1 MNPKTAA
8 AKGIKDGDT
17 IWVESRYGK
26 TKGEVLVT
34 DMIHPEVVGI
44 PGMRGTGTLQQNPMM
59 KPGPHFNRLIPMEDN
74 TFDPVNG
81 SLDVSPRVKIYK
93 A

>member
-1 MNPKTAA
+1 
-8 AKGIKDGDT
+8 
-17 IWVESRYGK
+17 
-26 TKGEVLVT
+26 
-34 DMIHPEVVGI
+34 MIHPEVVGF
-44 PGMRGTGTLQQNPMM
+44 PGMRGSGTSQQNPMM
-59 KPGPHFNRLIPMEDN
+59 RAGAHYNRLTPMEDN